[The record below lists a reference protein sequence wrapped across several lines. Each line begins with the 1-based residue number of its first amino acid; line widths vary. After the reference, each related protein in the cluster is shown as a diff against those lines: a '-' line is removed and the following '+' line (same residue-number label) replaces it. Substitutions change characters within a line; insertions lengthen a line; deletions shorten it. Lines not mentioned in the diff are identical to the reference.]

1 METMKTNKTINETQ
15 AEETL
20 GEFADKVCEEDV
32 KETLGKED
40 ELKKLFRNVK
50 VLAKYFNDLCE
61 ILELLRDR
69 VTGAYRETPWR
80 TIAALTGALIY
91 VLSPIDLILDFI
103 PVIGFLDDAIVIG
116 LAIKLAQ
123 PDLEKYRAWKASR
136 KEKAA

>member
-1 METMKTNKTINETQ
+1 MKEEETINETQ
-15 AEETL
+15 AEEAL
-20 GEFADKVCEEDV
+20 GEYADKVGAEDV

-40 ELKKLFRNVK
+40 EIKKLFKNVK

-69 VTGAYRETPWR
+69 VTGAYKETPWR

-103 PVIGFLDDAIVIG
+103 PGIGFLDDAVVIG
-116 LAIKLAQ
+116 LAIKLAR
-123 PDLEKYRAWKASR
+123 PDLEKYRAWKTDR

>member
-1 METMKTNKTINETQ
+1 MKTQKTINETQ
-15 AEETL
+15 AEEVL
-20 GEFADKVCEEDV
+20 EDYADKVGADDV

-69 VTGAYRETPWR
+69 VTGAYKETPWR

-91 VLSPIDLILDFI
+91 VLSPLDLILDFI
-103 PVIGFLDDAIVIG
+103 PVIGFLDDAVVIG

-136 KEKAA
+136 DEKAA

>member
-1 METMKTNKTINETQ
+1 MKEKDKDIDTEK

-20 GEFADKVCEEDV
+20 GEFADKVGEEDV
-32 KETLGKED
+32 KDTLGKED
-40 ELKKLFRNVK
+40 EIKKLFKRIK
-50 VLAKYFNDLCE
+50 VLAKYCNDLCD
-61 ILELLRDR
+61 IFELLRDR
-69 VTGAYRETPWR
+69 VTGAYKETPWR

-103 PVIGFLDDAIVIG
+103 PGIGFLDDAVVIG

-123 PDLEKYRAWKASR
+123 PDLEKYRAWKTDR

>member
-1 METMKTNKTINETQ
+1 MKENDKNINAET

-20 GEFADKVCEEDV
+20 GEFADKVDADDV

-69 VTGAYRETPWR
+69 VTGAYNETPWK

-103 PVIGFLDDAIVIG
+103 PGIGFLDDAVVVG

-136 KEKAA
+136 EEKAA

>member
-1 METMKTNKTINETQ
+1 MKTNKTINETQ

-20 GEFADKVCEEDV
+20 GEFADKVGEEDV

-69 VTGAYRETPWR
+69 ATGVYKETPWA

-91 VLSPIDLILDFI
+91 VLSPIDLLLDII
-103 PVIGFLDDAIVIG
+103 PIIGFLDDAVVIG

-123 PDLEKYRAWKASR
+123 PDLEKYRTWKAAR